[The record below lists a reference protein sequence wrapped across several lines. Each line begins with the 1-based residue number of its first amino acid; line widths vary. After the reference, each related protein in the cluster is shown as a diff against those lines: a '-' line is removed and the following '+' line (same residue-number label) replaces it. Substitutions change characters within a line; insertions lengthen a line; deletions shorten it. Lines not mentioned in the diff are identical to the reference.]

1 MHRSRVTFA
10 VLSLILYVASGVRA
24 EEPSLKLRMQP
35 ELIPYSLGRDDP
47 TGLFLDADSIE
58 GHQDHELEAA
68 GSVRLRKRGV
78 AVFSDQLHLSFP
90 DRQLTATG
98 HVRFEKEG
106 DVVTGE
112 QLFYDLDNDS
122 GYIDKPE
129 YRLSRYGARG
139 NASRLVVQNRD
150 LYRIDK
156 ATYTNCDVGDD
167 DWFLRIDR
175 LELDRLRDV
184 GVAHNAT
191 VVFKGVPVLY
201 SPYLDFSLSGRRK
214 TGLLPPTIGS
224 TGQSGLEYTQ
234 PFYWNIA
241 PNLDATVAPRLLA
254 KRGVLMNGDFRY
266 LEPDLKGEMR
276 GEYLPDDRLKNETRY
291 GYSWQHQQ
299 NFGNGFSGTLDLQG
313 VSDDSY
319 FTDLSDKI
327 AATSQIVLNREAD
340 LSYNGDWWNLNT
352 RVQRYQTLQD
362 PLAPVVPPYARVPQI
377 TLNMNRQ
384 ADVHL
389 DLGLQGE
396 YVEFAHPTLLNGRR
410 EILYPSISAP
420 FQTSYF
426 YVTPKVGFHTTNYSF
441 EDPTLAG
448 ASRNLPIYSVDSA
461 LTFERET
468 SLWGRAFL
476 QTLEPRLYYVYIPF
490 RPQDQLPIFDTALAD
505 FNLAQIFSENQFT
518 GGDRINDA
526 DQLTAAVT
534 SRLIDPASGDEQ
546 LRFTLGQRYYFKPQ
560 EVSLTPVLPGSDRS
574 DVLAAVTGQITKH
587 WFTDLGMQYNVNDHV
602 TERSSA
608 VLRYQPDSGKV
619 VNFGYRFTRDS
630 LEQLDLSTEWPIGGR
645 WTGLARY
652 NYSLQDRRL
661 LEGLLG
667 VEYNAGCWAA
677 RFVLHRFASATQEYV
692 NAMFFQ
698 LELTGISGLGSSP
711 LEVLRQSITGYTKT
725 NEKRPVD
732 FNPFPSF

>member
-1 MHRSRVTFA
+1 MHRSHVTFA
-10 VLSLILYVASGVRA
+10 VLSMILCVASGARA
-24 EEPSLKLRMQP
+24 EETGLKLRMQP
-35 ELIPYSLGRDDP
+35 ELIPYSLGRDEPAD
-47 TGLFLDADSIE
+47 LFLDADKIE
-58 GHQDHELEAA
+58 GHQDQELEAA
-68 GSVRLRKRGV
+68 GSVRLRKRGA

-98 HVRFEKEG
+98 HVRFEKAG

-112 QLFYDLDNDS
+112 QLFYDLNNDS

-129 YRLSRYGARG
+129 YRLSQYGARG
-139 NASRLVVQNRD
+139 SASRLVAVNRD
-150 LYRIDK
+150 LYKISK

-175 LELDRLRDV
+175 LELDRLRDI

-191 VVFKGVPVLY
+191 VVFKGVPILY

-224 TGQSGLEYTQ
+224 TGQSGFEYTQ

-241 PNLDATVAPRLLA
+241 PNRDATIAPRLLA
-254 KRGVLMNGDFRY
+254 RRGVLMNGDFRY
-266 LEPDLKGEMR
+266 LEPDLKGDMR
-276 GEYLPDDRLKNETRY
+276 GEYLPDDRQKGETRY
-291 GYSWQHQQ
+291 GYLWQHQQ
-299 NFGNGFSGTLDLQG
+299 KFGNGFSGTLDLQG
-313 VSDDSY
+313 VSDDTY

-327 AATSQIVLNREAD
+327 AATSQTNLNREGD
-340 LSYNGDWWNLNT
+340 LFYDGGWWNLNS

-384 ADVHL
+384 TDLHL
-389 DLGLQGE
+389 DFGLQGE
-396 YVEFAHPTLLNGRR
+396 YVEFSHPFLLNGRR

-420 FQTSYF
+420 FQTSFF
-426 YVTPKVGFHTTNYSF
+426 YLTPKVGYHTTSYSF
-441 EDPTLAG
+441 EDSNRPD
-448 ASRNLPIYSVDSA
+448 ASRNLPIYSLDSA
-461 LTFERET
+461 LTFERKT
-468 SLWGRAFL
+468 TIWGRAFL

-490 RPQDQLPIFDTALAD
+490 RPQEQLPNFDTALSD
-505 FNLAQIFSENQFT
+505 FSLAQIFTENQFT

-526 DQLTAAVT
+526 NQLTAAVT
-534 SRLIDPASGDEQ
+534 SRLIDPDSGNEQ
-546 LRFTLGQRYYFKPQ
+546 LRFTLGQRYYFKRQ
-560 EVSLTPVLPGSDRS
+560 EVSITPVLRDSQRS

-587 WFTDLGMQYNVNDHV
+587 WFTDLGMQYSTIENRV
-602 TERSSA
+602 ERGNT
-608 VLRYQPDSGKV
+608 VLRYQPDIGKV
-619 VNFGYRFTRDS
+619 VNFGYRFTRDT
-630 LEQLDLSTEWPIGGR
+630 LEQVDLSAQWPIAGR

-652 NYSLQDRRL
+652 NYTLQDKRL
-661 LEGLLG
+661 LEALLG

-677 RFVLHRFASATQEYV
+677 RFVMHRFASATQEYV
-692 NAMFFQ
+692 NAMFLQ
-698 LELTGISGLGSSP
+698 LELTGVSQIGSSP
-711 LEVLRQSITGYTKT
+711 LELLRQNITGYAKT

>member
-1 MHRSRVTFA
+1 
-10 VLSLILYVASGVRA
+10 LILYVASGVRA
-24 EEPSLKLRMQP
+24 DEPSLKLRMQP
-35 ELIPYSLGRDDP
+35 ELIPYSLGRDEP
-47 TGLFLDADSIE
+47 TDLFLDADSVE
-58 GHQDHELEAA
+58 GHQDRELDAA
-68 GSVRLRKRGV
+68 GSVRLRKRGA

-90 DRQLTATG
+90 DQQLTATG
-98 HVRFEKEG
+98 HVRFEKDG
-106 DVVTGE
+106 DVITGE

-129 YRLSRYGARG
+129 YRLARYGARG
-139 NASRLVVQNRD
+139 NASRLVVENRD
-150 LYRIDK
+150 LYKIDK
-156 ATYTNCDVGDD
+156 TTYTNCDVGDD
-167 DWFLRIDR
+167 DWFIRIDR
-175 LELDRLRDV
+175 LELDRIRDV
-184 GVAHNAT
+184 GLAHNAT
-191 VVFKGVPVLY
+191 IVFKGVPVLY

-214 TGLLPPTIGS
+214 SGLLPPTIGS

-266 LEPDLKGEMR
+266 LEPDLQGEMR

-299 NFGNGFSGTLDLQG
+299 NFGNGFSGALDLQG
-313 VSDDSY
+313 VSDDTY

-340 LSYNGDWWNLNT
+340 LSYNADWWNLNT

-384 ADVHL
+384 TDVHL

-426 YVTPKVGFHTTNYSF
+426 YVTPKIGYHATNYSF
-441 EDPTLAG
+441 EDPNRA
-448 ASRNLPIYSVDSA
+448 AESRNMPIYSVDSA

-505 FNLAQIFSENQFT
+505 FSLAQVFTENQFT

-526 DQLTAAVT
+526 NQVTAAVT
-534 SRLIDPASGDEQ
+534 SRLIDPGSGDEQ
-546 LRFTLGQRYYFKPQ
+546 LRFILGQRYYFKQQ
-560 EVSLTPVLPGSDRS
+560 EVSLTPALRDSPRS

-587 WFTDLGMQYNVNDHV
+587 WFTDLGMQYSTNENRV
-602 TERSSA
+602 ERSNA
-608 VLRYQPDSGKV
+608 VLRYQPEVGKV
-619 VNFGYRFTRDS
+619 VNFGYRFTRDT
-630 LEQLDLSTEWPIGGR
+630 LEQVDLSTEWPIGGR
-645 WTGLARY
+645 WTALARY
-652 NYSLQDRRL
+652 NYTLRDRGL

-677 RFVLHRFASATQEYV
+677 RFVLHRFVSATQEYV
-692 NAMFFQ
+692 NAMFLQ

-711 LEVLRQSITGYTKT
+711 LEVLRQNITGYSKT
-725 NEKRPVD
+725 NENRRTDV
-732 FNPFPSF
+732 NPFPSY